1 MAASMLLPEFTGM
14 SSSSSEDD
22 LNIDNKQRTKMWTSS
37 WRCLSDTVSGANFW
51 YNDQT
56 KEREFLPPELQAAKV
71 LDPVSEHEEELEAP
85 MSHWSCPTSESKEM
99 EEHNDLLRK
108 DNFILN
114 TTKSR
119 SKFSKTKPT
128 GRKKIVLSLDD
139 IDENESDSGK
149 ELDAFDEKLSS
160 DELLPE
166 AISSAGYILS
176 TLEAQPL
183 KLENGVHVEIL
194 FNKEWV
200 PGVIIDTVP
209 NKFVEVMFIYDVE
222 NFRKKLGWKSA
233 EKKLRSVARLVH
245 GTLPLSEEEIL
256 GKVEKF
262 RQDNAVCADCTGESS
277 WADLRH
283 GMLLCSKCSGVH
295 RNLGTHISKVRSLT
309 LDKWT
314 AQMYRS
320 LRGNVAV
327 NEELEYNVPAAY
339 LKPHCDSHIDIREAF
354 IKAKYKDRLFVKK
367 PERQSLPALYDV
379 PEVSQRVSAAR
390 SSTDVKKVL
399 LDVNA
404 ELERTS
410 VASKAQVLY
419 DGFLIINCF
428 EAKDLPT
435 QSQFT
440 RGKPNAYCVFLNGLY
455 QKGRT
460 KVCDGTKYPQ
470 FNSVVH
476 VNVQEKEPLIV
487 LVFDSCRIGKDVLL
501 GSCQVDIKAE
511 VEADKEKDFRL
522 PLEMAPRF
530 ITKYKKK
537 KKKKFPEI
545 HFQVTYSRLI

>member
-1 MAASMLLPEFTGM
+1 MLLPEFTGI

-22 LNIDNKQRTKMWTSS
+22 LNIDNKERPKKMWTSS
-37 WRCLSDTVSGANFW
+37 WRCLTDTVSGANFW

-56 KEREFLPPELQAAKV
+56 KEREFLPPRLQAAKV
-71 LDPVSEHEEELEAP
+71 LDPVPEHEEELEDEIQ
-85 MSHWSCPTSESKEM
+85 HWSCSTPESKEV
-99 EEHNDLLRK
+99 EENNNLLRK

-114 TTKSR
+114 STRSR
-119 SKFSKTKPT
+119 PKFSKTERT
-128 GRKKIVLSLDD
+128 VRKKLTLCLDD
-139 IDENESDSGK
+139 IDENESDSPSGE
-149 ELDAFDEKLSS
+149 ELGALDEKFS
-160 DELLPE
+160 DEPLPE
-166 AISSAGYILS
+166 VLTSTGYILS

-183 KLENGVHVEIL
+183 KLENGVHVEIH

-209 NKFVEVMFIYDVE
+209 DKFVEVMFIYDVE
-222 NFRKKLGWKSA
+222 NFRKKLSWKTVQ
-233 EKKLRSVARLVH
+233 KKLRSVARLVH
-245 GTLPLSEEEIL
+245 GTLPLSEEDIL

-295 RNLGTHISKVRSLT
+295 RNLGVHISKVRSLT

-314 AQMYRS
+314 EQMYRS
-320 LRGNVAV
+320 LQGNVAV
-327 NEELEYNVPAAY
+327 NEELEYNVPSAY
-339 LKPHCDSHIDIREAF
+339 PKPHSDSHIDIREAF

-367 PERQSLPALYDV
+367 SERQSLPALYDV

-460 KVCDGTKYPQ
+460 KVCDGTKCPQ

-476 VNVQEKEPLIV
+476 INVQEREPLIV

-501 GSCQVDIKAE
+501 ASCQVNIKAE

-522 PLEMAPRF
+522 PLEMAPKF